1 MKTQHHIDKALES
14 GYEFQPSR
22 YISKAW
28 DTFKDYPG
36 HFIGFLFIMGIL
48 SMLIGLIPYVSQIYS
63 ISVGAALGLGFGI
76 FTYMANVHKDE
87 SFERFFGGLKFILPV
102 TVTGI
107 IQGLIFLVIA
117 SPLIYTFREPIMDLI
132 EDSSPEN
139 IMEVAENFT
148 GGGIWMFA
156 ISLLIIYASVTL
168 RWAPLL
174 VVFHDY
180 SPLEA
185 IKTSFALVNKNLPKH
200 LLLFVLFILVGIL
213 GFLALIVGLLAAI
226 PVIQVAEYYGFA
238 EVTGLEDEVV
248 NEIDDIGRNDEQML

>member
-1 MKTQHHIDKALES
+1 MKTQHRIDKALET

-36 HFIGFLFIMGIL
+36 HFIGFMLIMGIL

-76 FTYMANVHKDE
+76 FTYMTNVHKDE

-117 SPLIYTFREPIMDLI
+117 SPLIYIFREPIMELM

-139 IMEVAENFT
+139 IMEIAENFS
-148 GGGIWMFA
+148 GGGVWVFA
-156 ISLLIIYASVTL
+156 VGILVIYASVTL

-180 SPLEA
+180 TPLEA
-185 IKTSFALVNKNLPKH
+185 IKTSFALVNKNLPMH
-200 LLLFVLFILVGIL
+200 LLLFVLFILVSIL
-213 GFLALIVGLLAAI
+213 GVLALVVGLLAAI

-238 EVTGLEDEVV
+238 EVTGLEDEVG
-248 NEIDDIGRNDEQML
+248 NEINEMDRNDGHMF